1 MFFSQYGDVIDIVF
15 PMDKDRQN
23 KGYAFVSFSTQE
35 AIKLISNN
43 LKNIVLRAKL
53 VG

>member
-1 MFFSQYGDVIDIVF
+1 LFFSRFGDVIDIVF

-23 KGYAFVSFSTQE
+23 KGYAFVSFSSKE
-35 AIKLISNN
+35 AIKAISNN
-43 LKNIVLRAKL
+43 LQNIVLRAKL